1 MGTGFQ
7 FGKVKR
13 VLEMDGGYSCTKMW
27 MYLICE
33 CTVSFKM
40 VVVVVQYCH
49 VWLFV
54 TPWTAAHQAFL
65 SSTISRGLLK
75 WMPIESVMLSN
86 HLIFCY
92 PRLLLSSVF
101 PIINVSSNKSALSIR
116 WPKYWSFCVSPF
128 KEYSGLI
135 SFGIDWF
142 DLLYIKSLLQD
153 HNSRWLQ

>member
-49 VWLFV
+49 V
-54 TPWTAAHQAFL
+54 
-65 SSTISRGLLK
+65 
-75 WMPIESVMLSN
+75 
-86 HLIFCY
+86 
-92 PRLLLSSVF
+92 
-101 PIINVSSNKSALSIR
+101 
-116 WPKYWSFCVSPF
+116 
-128 KEYSGLI
+128 
-135 SFGIDWF
+135 
-142 DLLYIKSLLQD
+142 
-153 HNSRWLQ
+153 